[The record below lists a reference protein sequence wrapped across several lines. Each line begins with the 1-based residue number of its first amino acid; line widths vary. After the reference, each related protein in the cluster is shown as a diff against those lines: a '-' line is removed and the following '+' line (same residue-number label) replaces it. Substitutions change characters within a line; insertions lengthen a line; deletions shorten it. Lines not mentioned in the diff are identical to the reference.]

1 MTPYE
6 KKMEK
11 LEKNLDTDFK
21 VSVQQMSAD
30 QAKNLVVA
38 LSQEVQ
44 TIDTAK
50 AEDDTLNA
58 LKEQVKDLAG
68 GYRDA
73 RKLPATKLQY
83 VLAIMKENGVESR
96 E

>member
-11 LEKNLDTDFK
+11 LEKNLDSDFK
-21 VSVQQMSAD
+21 MEIQKMNQD
-30 QAKNLVVA
+30 KAKNLVVE
-38 LSQEVQ
+38 LSQQVQ
-44 TIDTAK
+44 AIDSAK
-50 AEDDTLNA
+50 AEDDKLNA

-83 VLAIMKENGVESR
+83 VLAIMKENGLESGK
-96 E
+96 